1 MEGGASVMESI
12 IVTACILLFFTG
24 FYILSGKAE
33 KEIDRYNEE
42 RLKSV
47 KKSR

>member
-1 MEGGASVMESI
+1 MEGGAAVMESI

-24 FYILSGKAE
+24 FSLLSRKAE
-33 KEIDRYNEE
+33 KELEQYYGE